1 MLVIDTK
8 YKPSPKMPDRT
19 DVNQVILY
27 GVRYSTDRVMLLHA
41 DRTGG
46 RSGVELCGKVGGFS
60 VYNGMIDLNAALIE
74 DEERS
79 FVAAVRAILQ

>member
-1 MLVIDTK
+1 
-8 YKPSPKMPDRT
+8 
-19 DVNQVILY
+19 
-27 GVRYSTDRVMLLHA
+27 MLLHA
-41 DRTGG
+41 DRTGA
-46 RSGVELCGKVGGFS
+46 RSGVELCGKVGDFS